1 MKIRQKRSKA
11 VRSASPSSEAVFDL
25 AGKEKRIADLESR
38 SSRPDFW
45 NNREAAQEA
54 TRELKQ
60 LRQLIEPV
68 RKLHLQSQDL
78 LTLVEL
84 AREEED
90 ESVAEEIEQEAE
102 TLAEEIQQA
111 ELALALAGAY
121 DTGNCFLHIHPG
133 AGGTESCDWA
143 EMLFRMYLRYLERK
157 EFGAEVLESQPGDE
171 AGLKSVTIQVEGDM
185 AYGTLKSES
194 GIHRL
199 VRISPFDANARR
211 HTSFAAVFVMPE
223 IEDDIEVKV
232 EDRDLRVDTF
242 ASSGAGG
249 QHVNRTY
256 SAVRITHL
264 PTGIVVQCQNERSQ
278 HQNRATAMKV
288 LRSRLYELQQQA
300 LKEQADK
307 LAAGKK
313 EIAWGNQ
320 IRSYVFQPYSLVKD
334 HRTAHETGNVQA
346 VMDGNLDQFVEAY
359 LRWSISG

>member
-1 MKIRQKRSKA
+1 MRN
-11 VRSASPSSEAVFDL
+11 ASPSSETVFDL
-25 AGKEKRIADLESR
+25 SSKEKRIAELQER
-38 SSRPDFW
+38 SSLPDFW
-45 NNREAAQEA
+45 KKRDAAQEA

-60 LRQLIEPV
+60 LRHFIEPV
-68 RKLHLQSQDL
+68 RKLERQVQDL
-78 LTLVEL
+78 LTLVDL
-84 AREEED
+84 AREEGD
-90 ESVAEEIEQEAE
+90 ASMAGEIVQETDA
-102 TLAEEIQQA
+102 LAQAIQQA
-111 ELALALAGAY
+111 ELSLALAGPH

-143 EMLFRMYLRYLERK
+143 EMLFRMYGRYLERK
-157 EFGAEVLESQPGDE
+157 GFQGEVLESQPGDE
-171 AGLKSVTIQVEGDM
+171 AGLRSVTIQVKGDM

-199 VRISPFDANARR
+199 VRISPFDANSRR

-223 IEDDIEVKV
+223 IEEDIEVTI
-232 EDRDLRVDTF
+232 EDKDLRVDTF

-264 PTGIVVQCQNERSQ
+264 PSGIVVQCQNERSQ

-288 LRSRLYELQQQA
+288 LRSRLYEQQQQA

-313 EIAWGNQ
+313 DIAWGNQ
-320 IRSYVFQPYSLVKD
+320 IRSYVFHPYNMVKD
-334 HRTAHETGNVQA
+334 HRTGHETGNVHA
-346 VMDGNLDQFVEAY
+346 VMDGDLDPFVEAY

>member
-1 MKIRQKRSKA
+1 MRN
-11 VRSASPSSEAVFDL
+11 ASPSSETVFDL
-25 AGKEKRIADLESR
+25 SGKENRIAELQEKT
-38 SSRPDFW
+38 SRPDFW
-45 NNREAAQEA
+45 NNREVAQEA

-60 LRQLIEPV
+60 LRHFIEPV
-68 RKLHLQSQDL
+68 RKLQRQGQDL

-84 AREEED
+84 AREEGD
-90 ESVAEEIEQEAE
+90 ASMAEEIEQEADA
-102 TLAEEIQQA
+102 LARTIQQA
-111 ELALALAGAY
+111 ELSLALAGAH
-121 DTGNCFLHIHPG
+121 DAGNCFLHIHPG

-143 EMLFRMYLRYLERK
+143 EMLFRMYGRYLERRG
-157 EFGAEVLESQPGDE
+157 FRGEVLESQPGDE

-199 VRISPFDANARR
+199 VRISPFDANSRR

-264 PTGIVVQCQNERSQ
+264 PSGIVVQCQNERSQ

-300 LKEQADK
+300 LKEQADQ

-320 IRSYVFQPYSLVKD
+320 IRSYVFHPYNLVKD
-334 HRTAHETGNVQA
+334 HRTGHETGNVQA
-346 VMDGNLDQFVEAY
+346 VMDGDLDQFVEAY